1 MIRPITKGRAGAM
14 MVAWAKA
21 ALVAGCCV
29 AVETARAQ
37 EPPPATAPVVTSNE
51 PAPGR
56 VSEGTAL
63 WLSVAG
69 TAVPI
74 VAGIEIANF
83 DRGTRTPAATTVL
96 SLAGVLVGPS
106 IGHFYARRPG
116 RAVAGVGIRTLAL
129 AGAVAAI
136 GAAWNDESSTAAGA
150 AVLALGVGVMSVFID
165 IVAAPDSARKHNEEV
180 ERVRAEV
187 MPRIG
192 KGGIYGLRIT
202 ARF

>member
-1 MIRPITKGRAGAM
+1 MNRSITERRAGAM
-14 MVAWAKA
+14 MAAWARA
-21 ALVAGCCV
+21 ALVVGCCV
-29 AVETARAQ
+29 VAQAARAQ
-37 EPPPATAPVVTSNE
+37 ESPPAKAPAVTSNE

-56 VSEGTAL
+56 VSEGAAL
-63 WLSVAG
+63 WLSLAG

-74 VAGIEIANF
+74 VAAIEIANYD
-83 DRGTRTPAATTVL
+83 DRSRTPAGSTVL

-106 IGHFYARRPG
+106 VGHFYARRPG
-116 RAVAGVGIRTLAL
+116 RAVVGIGIRTLAL
-129 AGAVAAI
+129 GGAVAAI

-180 ERVRAEV
+180 ERGRAEV
-187 MPRIG
+187 IPMIG
-192 KGGIYGLRIT
+192 EGGIYGLRIT